1 MQKRKKKRKQSVGG
15 WLLLAAICLTGVLV
29 GTAVFGLVWFRGAGM
44 YWADKPNTMLQPV
57 EAAEKLE
64 KRISVLLI
72 GADKRPEETY
82 YNTDTLI
89 LATVDPNTR
98 VVSMLSLLRDTRVRK
113 NGEDI
118 KINSIVMRWGVR
130 SLLDE
135 VESLTGIRPD
145 GYIMTNFEGF
155 KDVVDTLEGIE
166 INVEKDMY
174 FETGDEGEDGVID
187 LRAGFQTLNGL
198 QALQYARFRNDA
210 LADVSR
216 SGRQQTVLKAI
227 ARKCLDPA
235 VIVKLPT
242 LTPQLLNAVESDISM
257 PDLMRLAK
265 VGVGFDHIEIVSQT
279 IPGNFLELDDVS
291 YWEVDRTAA
300 RRAGEN
306 LLLGIVSDRV
316 FDGAVL
322 SHLDAETRARVTGGQ
337 GGGAAAAG
345 GDAGSGSGPDPDR
358 EPVAPPES
366 PAETQTVTLPEP
378 SSGTPAGTSPEP
390 PVETPEEPAEEP
402 AGSAEEPPEENG
414 YTQEELE
421 YMQDWSELSDDD

>member
-1 MQKRKKKRKQSVGG
+1 MQKRKRKKKQSVGG
-15 WLLLAAICLTGVLV
+15 WLLLTAICLTGVLV

-44 YWADKPNTMLQPV
+44 YWADKPNTMLQPA

-64 KRISVLLI
+64 KRMTILLI
-72 GADKRPEETY
+72 GADKRPGETS

-89 LATVDPNTR
+89 LATVDPNTL
-98 VVSMLSLLRDTRVRK
+98 VVSMLSLLRDTRVNR
-113 NGEDI
+113 NGEDVR
-118 KINSIVMRWGVR
+118 INSIVMRWGVQA
-130 SLLDE
+130 LMTE
-135 VESLTGIRPD
+135 VETLTGIRPD

-155 KDVVDTLEGIE
+155 KDVVDTLGGVE

-174 FETGDEGEDGVID
+174 YETGDKGEDGVID

-216 SGRQQTVLKAI
+216 SKRQQTVLKAI
-227 ARKCLDPA
+227 ARKCLEPS

-279 IPGNFLELDDVS
+279 IPGNFLELDGVS

-300 RRAGEN
+300 RLAGEN

-322 SHLDAETRARVTGGQ
+322 NNLDAETRARITAGSRNDREETAGETSADTETGANPADGASPA
-337 GGGAAAAG
+337 GGAETETESESESETST
-345 GDAGSGSGPDPDR
+345 GS
-358 EPVAPPES
+358 
-366 PAETQTVTLPEP
+366 LPE
-378 SSGTPAGTSPEP
+378 TPAGVSSEP
-390 PVETPEEPAEEP
+390 TTEPA
-402 AGSAEEPPEENG
+402 AEGGGENSG
-414 YTQEELE
+414 YTEEELE
-421 YMQDWSELSDDD
+421 YMQEWPEYAEAN